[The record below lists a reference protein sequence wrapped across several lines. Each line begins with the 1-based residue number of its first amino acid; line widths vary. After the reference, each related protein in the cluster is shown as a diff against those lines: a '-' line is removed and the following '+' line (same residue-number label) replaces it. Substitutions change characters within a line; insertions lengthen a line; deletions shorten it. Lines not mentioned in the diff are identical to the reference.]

1 MLKGTY
7 ISSLCLIL
15 IFFLSHHCCAG
26 AVEAM
31 SFLVSSFK
39 GKIHST
45 SKTLII
51 ICIKAMLRLT
61 TSTQALSIF
70 TDVLHELV
78 FTHVESE
85 LFGGKSYDKEHKV

>member
-7 ISSLCLIL
+7 KFIVFILIL
-15 IFFLSHHCCAG
+15 FLSQHCCAG
-26 AVEAM
+26 TVEAM

-39 GKIHST
+39 GRIHPK
-45 SKTLII
+45 SKNLII
-51 ICIKAMLRLT
+51 ICIKTMLRLT